1 MNKYFNQTI
10 AILLLVSI
18 AILPSCKKD
27 LELNTNIGTVKTLY
41 APDDAKSIKLQPA
54 TSAALLF
61 EWESAKAEDG
71 TLVQYEVVFDK
82 EGGDFSNPIF
92 KKVSDGNGVQT
103 TLTMSHKELNKIANL
118 AGIGSL
124 ETGILKWTIFS
135 FKGQNSKKAEQVRA
149 ISVERPAGFSEI
161 PADVYITGSATER
174 GANLSDAI
182 KMTATANGVFE
193 VFTKL
198 KAGTYHF
205 VDKNS
210 GTPNSFSIQGTA
222 IKEGGENTQANE
234 KIYRIRL
241 DFNNAANEVTEITK
255 VGLYMPAGW
264 ANNNVYII
272 GNLDYK
278 GNGTWEVLNLPI
290 HFLNPGWPEE
300 RYKFQFDTKDADGVA
315 GSEFYGSI
323 NVENS
328 NRPDDPNTPL
338 SYFKLM
344 PQPANAPYID
354 WSYTYKFASAL
365 DGKNC
370 DVRLFLNS
378 DVEFYYHE
386 TKIK

>member
-27 LELNTNIGTVKTLY
+27 LELNTNIGAVKTLY

-135 FKGQNSKKAEQVRA
+135 FKGQNSKKADQARA

-161 PADVYITGSATER
+161 PADVYITGSATEA
-174 GANLSDAI
+174 GASLSDAI

-300 RYKFQFDTKDADGVA
+300 RYKFLFDTKDADGVA